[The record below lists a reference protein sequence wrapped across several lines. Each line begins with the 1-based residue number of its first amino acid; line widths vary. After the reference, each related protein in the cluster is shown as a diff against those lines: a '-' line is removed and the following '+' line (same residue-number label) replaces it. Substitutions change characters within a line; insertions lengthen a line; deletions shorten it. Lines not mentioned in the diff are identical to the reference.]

1 MSESS
6 QLLGPGLRA
15 LFRLRRY
22 SLRARQNV
30 ADELPD
36 LIAPHL
42 DVLFCGINP
51 GLTAAATG
59 HHFAGR
65 NNRFWRVIHLAG
77 FTPAEISPQDDH
89 AILRYGCG
97 LTAVVKRPTA
107 SADQLSRAEFI
118 AAAAEFEHKVAR
130 YGPRFVA
137 FLGKAAYSALS
148 RQREVEWGLQ
158 TARMQGASVWVLPN
172 PSGRNLAFGL
182 DDLVDAYRQLRLQ
195 VTAVSGLQ
203 SEGRDAAQ

>member
-1 MSESS
+1 MH
-6 QLLGPGLRA
+6 
-15 LFRLRRY
+15 
-22 SLRARQNV
+22 ARQNV

-36 LIAPHL
+36 LIAPYL

-77 FTPAEISPQDDH
+77 FTPVEISPQDDH
-89 AILRYGCG
+89 ALLGYRCG

-107 SADQLSRAEFI
+107 SADHLSRAEFI

-137 FLGKAAYSALS
+137 FLGKAAYAALS
-148 RQREVEWGLQ
+148 GQREVGWGLQ
-158 TARMQGASVWVLPN
+158 PARMQGAGVWVLPN

-182 DDLVDAYRQLRLQ
+182 DDLVAAYRQLRLRVQ
-195 VTAVSGLQ
+195 AVAGLQ
-203 SEGRDAAQ
+203 PEGQDAAQ